1 MTVAETDGVKV
12 AEANALEF
20 ETVKPKKEVATV
32 EVEEVE
38 EPVKRTA
45 KKEEAP
51 AEKKDLSKILDEW
64 DD

>member
-1 MTVAETDGVKV
+1 
-12 AEANALEF
+12 LEF
-20 ETVKPKKEVATV
+20 ETVKPKKEVAAV